1 MACGCDDCETMMQPF
16 LDGVLSD
23 EQVLEAQEHL
33 SCCPDCDRRYR
44 FEEDLRRFVRVA
56 AEEPMPDGLRRR
68 LVGLR
73 SGQGGIQPP
82 AA

>member
-1 MACGCDDCETMMQPF
+1 MACGCDDCETMMQPY

-23 EQVLEAQEHL
+23 EEVREAREHL
-33 SCCPDCDRRYR
+33 SRCPGCDRRYR

-56 AEEPMPDGLRRR
+56 AEEPMPDELRER

-73 SGQGGIQPP
+73 SAQGGVQPP
-82 AA
+82 AV